1 MGHIKFQTILMKAIF
16 GFSHHVV
23 WTLRKKVCPASPVWL
38 NLFIQIFSSCKSYF
52 WVRIIEGKIYCDFN
66 GRIFSFLNKLW
77 QSLLLAFL
85 ISLIILSSIFK
96 ILELY
101 ACTIE
106 LEYQY
111 DYTCGLILTHY
122 KSVAYRGGGF
132 GVFNPPPKFRRPSKI
147 VPKSTQL
154 WKLLKIAE
162 FRTPKQ
168 QDVRKRGSKIL
179 KLPRFAIVLH

>member
-122 KSVAYRGGGF
+122 KSVAYRGGG
-132 GVFNPPPKFRRPSKI
+132 VWCVQPPPEIPKAFQNRAKI
-147 VPKSTQL
+147 NP
-154 WKLLKIAE
+154 
-162 FRTPKQ
+162 
-168 QDVRKRGSKIL
+168 
-179 KLPRFAIVLH
+179 IVKTVKNCWI